1 MVAAGLR
8 VPDYLSSMKRQSQF
22 DKAGGIPIPS
32 PRHILP
38 AIKSSS
44 LLTRLSDSEGIRKRE
59 VIYEVMIACARL
71 YMHTTRKKTGVKPA
85 AHAEYRGT
93 NNV

>member
-1 MVAAGLR
+1 VAAELR
-8 VPDYLSSMKRQSQF
+8 VPNYLPSMKRQSRF

-44 LLTRLSDSEGIRKRE
+44 LLTRLFDLEGTRKRE
-59 VIYEVMIACARL
+59 MIYEVMIACARPD
-71 YMHTTRKKTGVKPA
+71 TPPEREPKPA